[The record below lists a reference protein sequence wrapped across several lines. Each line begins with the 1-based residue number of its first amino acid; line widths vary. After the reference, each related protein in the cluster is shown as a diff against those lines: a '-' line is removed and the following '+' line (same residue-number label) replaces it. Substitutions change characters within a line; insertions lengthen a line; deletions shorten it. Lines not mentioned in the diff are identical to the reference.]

1 MASLLIRRF
10 FWGRPVPRRHG
21 RGKESHRNDGSMSWF
36 TSASVAIAV
45 AHPGHLVR
53 PGLVA
58 SLGHE
63 IEVMIGGV
71 HHVEAARVA
80 RIGVKHGAR
89 SEEHT
94 SELQSLRH
102 LVCRLLL

>member
-10 FWGRPVPRRHG
+10 FWGRPVPRRHD

-45 AHPGHLVR
+45 AHPGHFVR

-80 RIGVKHGAR
+80 RIGVKHGAGR
-89 SEEHT
+89 ILVEHADA
-94 SELQSLRH
+94 R
-102 LVCRLLL
+102 

>member
-10 FWGRPVPRRHG
+10 FGAGLSHSVMAG
-21 RGKESHRNDGSMSWF
+21 GKESHRNDGSMSWF
-36 TSASVAIAV
+36 ASASVAIAV

-63 IEVMIGGV
+63 IEVVISGV

-80 RIGVKHGAR
+80 RIGVEDGAGR
-89 SEEHT
+89 VLVEHADARQ
-94 SELQSLRH
+94 LFH
-102 LVCRLLL
+102 